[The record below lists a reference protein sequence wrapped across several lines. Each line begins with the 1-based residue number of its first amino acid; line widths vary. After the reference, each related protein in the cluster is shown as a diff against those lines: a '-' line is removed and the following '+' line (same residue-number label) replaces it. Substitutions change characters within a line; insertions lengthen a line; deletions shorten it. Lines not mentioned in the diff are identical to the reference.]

1 MQGRPMAAPIDYQDK
16 LLYIDVNNMQKY
28 EKILVYS

>member
-1 MQGRPMAAPIDYQDK
+1 MAAPIDYQDK

-28 EKILVYS
+28 EKILLYS